1 MKVVGFLTM
10 KKTKGVV
17 VFVINDAD
25 FDGLHGQTTDKL
37 FIYGDLADKI
47 TDNTIGHTIEPVY
60 GCGYN
65 GKAFISDLTIK

>member
-1 MKVVGFLTM
+1 MKIVGFMVM

-25 FDGLHGQTTDKL
+25 FDGLHGKTTDKL
-37 FIYGDLADKI
+37 FIYGDISDKI
-47 TDNTIGHTIEPVY
+47 SDGCIGHDIEPVY

-65 GKAFISDLTIK
+65 GKAFISDFAIK